1 MTSYALFYFL
11 LVVIVVVVAVWLA
24 ARRRTPADTLLGE
37 AAGRLTPVIVAARR
51 RAFIAVAFAVV
62 VFLAGVAAGVTM
74 PGLLGMPVAVA
85 PLVASACG
93 LLLYSATPPRS
104 VVVPDDQPRTAGLA
118 RRSWLSVIPE
128 GWKHASI
135 EITVTF
141 VALLIFFGVTAHTDD
156 QGLSRSIRFEAE
168 GQMSTATPYPG
179 WFYGVP
185 VLISLF
191 VLTVAT
197 VVALQ
202 RIGAAA
208 ALPHPDDA
216 DADARWRTGSASVV
230 LSLATGAVLFTQGG
244 IATMAGL
251 TMNNAVIAGSTPV
264 VWDVIA
270 DVLVV
275 IGVVSLILSVIAVTI
290 AALNAVTIGDRVAR
304 AEGARR

>member
-1 MTSYALFYFL
+1 MAGYALLYFL
-11 LVVIVVVVAVWLA
+11 LVVIVVVVVVWLA
-24 ARRRTPADTLLGE
+24 ARRRTPVDALRGE
-37 AAGRLTPVIVAARR
+37 AIGRLTPVIVAARR

-62 VFLAGVAAGVTM
+62 VFLAGIAAGVTM
-74 PGLLGMPVAVA
+74 PELLGMPVAVA

-104 VVVPDDQPRTAGLA
+104 VVVRDDQPRTAGLV

-135 EITVTF
+135 EITAVF
-141 VALLIFFGVTAHTDD
+141 VGLLIFFGLTAHPDD
-156 QGLSRSIRFEAE
+156 QGLSRAIRFEADDRT
-168 GQMSTATPYPG
+168 STATPYPG
-179 WFYGVP
+179 WFYGIP
-185 VLISLF
+185 VLIALV

-216 DADARWRTGSASVV
+216 DADARWRAGSASVV
-230 LSLATGAVLFTQGG
+230 LSLATGAVLFTSGG

-275 IGVVSLILSVIAVTI
+275 VGILSLVLSVIAVTI

-304 AEGARR
+304 TEGARR